1 MDVDIFGNKVLI
13 FGQVVK
19 LAAQRQRKSR
29 NSYISQ
35 IDFIFYYKKEIRE
48 AVSEARLDSG
58 HTGIIKVT
66 DGNKTTDP
74 TATQAVK
81 NLSPLPSVTIRGG
94 HTVKK
99 PESWLIVIDKTY
111 SWCKLQK
118 DCRHEIA
125 RRRYSGEDYRQ
136 TCRDLNISN
145 STRRRLL
152 ELVQIYAAL
161 QAVQLGLI
169 QV

>member
-1 MDVDIFGNKVLI
+1 M
-13 FGQVVK
+13 
-19 LAAQRQRKSR
+19 
-29 NSYISQ
+29 
-35 IDFIFYYKKEIRE
+35 FYHEEEIRD
-48 AVSEARLDSG
+48 AVTRARLDSG
-58 HTGIIKVT
+58 HTGAIKIVN
-66 DGNKTTDP
+66 GNGMTDP

-81 NLSPLPSVTIRGG
+81 NLTPLAVVEIRGG

-118 DCRHEIA
+118 DCRYEAA
-125 RRRYSGEDYRQ
+125 RRRYNGEDYRK
-136 TCRDLNISN
+136 TCHELNISN

-152 ELVQIYAAL
+152 ELVQMYAAL

>member
-1 MDVDIFGNKVLI
+1 M
-13 FGQVVK
+13 
-19 LAAQRQRKSR
+19 AAKRQRKSR

-35 IDFIFYYKKEIRE
+35 IDFIFYHEKDLRE
-48 AVSEARLDSG
+48 AVSEARLDS
-58 HTGIIKVT
+58 
-66 DGNKTTDP
+66 
-74 TATQAVK
+74 
-81 NLSPLPSVTIRGG
+81 G

-152 ELVQIYAAL
+152 ELVKIYAAL